1 MGDKCKYDHHLLE
14 MYRFNIEHCTQ
25 PSPEVNEN
33 SRSDL
38 IKDYE
43 PIFFEPLMNL
53 TKNIIELIEFLY
65 EEI

>member
-1 MGDKCKYDHHLLE
+1 MVYLILYNHLLE
-14 MYRFNIEHCTQ
+14 MYRFNIEHCIQ
-25 PSPEVNEN
+25 PSTEVNEN
-33 SRSDL
+33 SRYDL

-53 TKNIIELIEFLY
+53 TKNIIELIEFLH